1 MSEEKPLVPEGA
13 EAGKPAPQPEAIKPV
28 EASAKP
34 VDAAARPADA
44 AAANPGE
51 PAAARPAPAAPSP
64 DKPARAAPATAVPA
78 GDKPAS
84 AAPAAAAPAPKPA
97 PPPVIKAVDPAKGK
111 SITAADGKP
120 SLRRFLGDAFSL
132 FKGMDIT
139 LRYIR
144 KPSRVVTREYPE
156 NRETLKF
163 PERFRGQV
171 VMPHDEKNEHTCT
184 ACTLCEKACP
194 NGSISILTT
203 KNIASKRV
211 LGAFVYRLSSCTLCN
226 LCIEACPFDAIRMGH
241 GFEMAAYSRD
251 PLDLILNKTEGR

>member
-1 MSEEKPLVPEGA
+1 MSEENPSAPKPPEA
-13 EAGKPAPQPEAIKPV
+13 PEPGKPKG
-28 EASAKP
+28 ASASG
-34 VDAAARPADA
+34 A
-44 AAANPGE
+44 
-51 PAAARPAPAAPSP
+51 
-64 DKPARAAPATAVPA
+64 AAPATAAPA
-78 GDKPAS
+78 
-84 AAPAAAAPAPKPA
+84 AAPAAKPA
-97 PPPVIKAVDPAKGK
+97 PPPILKAVAPASGK
-111 SITAADGKP
+111 SVAYPEKA
-120 SLRRFLGDAFSL
+120 SLSRFLGDTFGL
-132 FKGMDIT
+132 LKGMNMT

-241 GFEMAAYSRD
+241 GFEMATYSRE